1 MTRLLTLALSA
12 VLFVLTQQPV
22 QSQNFSDS
30 TLTLKQLLQDYAVP
44 DAPAF
49 TILQETPSTILRPSS
64 VRMLA
69 VAVSDFLGTDAQVT
83 LPSTFALEVSP
94 GLLIAGNDLTLA
106 EYRDAPWLYRM
117 RISVG
122 TKRENSQTGATGLAV
137 GLRIPLIDKAD
148 LRTNDA
154 VIDQVN
160 SYAMQIVNIRKN
172 TGNPLQGGG
181 EPTPAQ
187 QTSIDSLRNLIN
199 TTLANP
205 ADAQDSLWNRMAF
218 DLAFALGASSPDSL
232 GKNLQLDNISAW
244 ATFAWP
250 LGSWGQV
257 FIAGHYQ
264 NSRMLPA
271 TEYTSKFNGAARFY
285 IGTNFVKTYVE
296 AQASIADMANAL
308 LLTGGA
314 EVRLYDGLWLEFNA
328 GADVTEVNNA
338 TNLVS
343 SFRVKF
349 GT

>member
-1 MTRLLTLALSA
+1 MMRLLSA
-12 VLFVLTQQPV
+12 VLCAALLVLTSPAQA
-22 QSQNFSDS
+22 QNFADS

-49 TILQETPSTILRPSS
+49 TILQETPSTILRPAS

-69 VAVSDFLGTDAQVT
+69 VAVSDFLGSDAQIT

-106 EYRDAPWLYRM
+106 EYRDTPWLYRM
-117 RISVG
+117 RVSVG
-122 TKRENSQTGATGLAV
+122 TRRENPQTGATGLAV

-160 SYAMQIVNIRKN
+160 NYAMQIVNIRKN

-181 EPTPAQ
+181 IPTPAQ

-199 TTLANP
+199 TTLADP
-205 ADAQDSLWNRMAF
+205 AAAQDSLWNRMAF

-244 ATFAWP
+244 ATFAYP
-250 LGSWGQV
+250 LGGWGQV

-264 NSRMLPA
+264 NSRMLPVKD
-271 TEYTSKFNGAARFY
+271 YTSQFKGAARFY
-285 IGTNFVKTYVE
+285 IGTNTIKTYLE
-296 AQASIADMANAL
+296 AQASLVDKANAL

-314 EVRLYDGLWLEFNA
+314 EIRLYDGLWLELSA
-328 GADVTEVNNA
+328 GADVSEVNNA